1 MKTKASFAKAA
12 GRKYRKWTA
21 GREGEREE
29 KWGDNLEFLIP
40 RSLFGILI
48 THISASLSQSPSSGS
63 RMWVILAQ
71 GYLFL
76 AIKREATGLLIKEG
90 TRNKRELYY
99 YFGLFFVEHM
109 EASFRSE
116 GRTPIS
122 EFRSYAIFA
131 LGVRVRTNYRKT
143 HSILYRLFKKNR
155 MSGLNALFRSVI
167 PP

>member
-1 MKTKASFAKAA
+1 M
-12 GRKYRKWTA
+12 
-21 GREGEREE
+21 ERE
-29 KWGDNLEFLIP
+29 KNGGITWNFS
-40 RSLFGILI
+40 SLDPF
-48 THISASLSQSPSSGS
+48 SESSSPTYRHPFRKAQAQGL

-90 TRNKRELYY
+90 ARNKRELYY
-99 YFGLFFVEHM
+99 YFGLSFVEHM